1 MNTVRLSKVAKIDR
15 TVASKADCQIL
26 PYVGLEHLE
35 KESGQ
40 FIPSFRPRPDTDL
53 LAAKFKF
60 TPKHILYGKLR
71 PYLNKVTA
79 PTFSGVCTTEI
90 LPILVDDDQLSRGYL
105 YAILRSPT
113 FVNWASAA
121 VSGANLPRLD
131 PKQLAQYE
139 IPFPSLPEQKRIAAI
154 LDKAD
159 RLRRQRR
166 FAQTLS
172 DSFLQSVFIKMFG
185 ESFDGSSADI
195 PLVPLETVCNLISD
209 GTHHTPTYLERGV
222 AFLSVKN
229 VSRPTGK
236 IDFSDIKFISQ
247 KQHDEISKRS
257 KPEMGDILYTKI
269 GATYGVAKT
278 VETNR
283 EFSIFVSL
291 ALLKPKRERILP
303 KYLESVMNSRF
314 VKRQADNLVSGIGV
328 PDLHLREIKTFR
340 VPLPEILLQEK
351 FVAIVQKFERIRR
364 QQREATRQAEHL
376 FQTLLHRAFRGEL

>member
-1 MNTVRLSKVAKIDR
+1 MNKVRLSKVAKIDR

-40 FIPSFRPRPDTDL
+40 FIPSFRPLPDTNL

-79 PTFSGVCTTEI
+79 PTFTGVCTTEI

-113 FVNWASAA
+113 FVEWASSA

-139 IPFPSLPEQKRIAAI
+139 IPFPPLPEQKRIAAI

-172 DSFLQSVFIKMFG
+172 DSFLQSVFFKMFG
-185 ESFDGSSADI
+185 DPVANPMDWEQIVFGKWIKLKSGDFLNAVSMDRKGSFPVYGGNGINGYHSSFLFEEEKIVIGRVGAYCGAVHYTEPFSWITDNALYVLRKTSDLSDMFLVCLLRYLNLNQFAGQSGQ
-195 PLVPLETVCNLISD
+195 PLISEGRLEGINLIA
-209 GTHHTPTYLERGV
+209 P
-222 AFLSVKN
+222 
-229 VSRPTGK
+229 
-236 IDFSDIKFISQ
+236 
-247 KQHDEISKRS
+247 
-257 KPEMGDILYTKI
+257 
-269 GATYGVAKT
+269 
-278 VETNR
+278 
-283 EFSIFVSL
+283 
-291 ALLKPKRERILP
+291 
-303 KYLESVMNSRF
+303 
-314 VKRQADNLVSGIGV
+314 
-328 PDLHLREIKTFR
+328 
-340 VPLPEILLQEK
+340 PLPLQEK
-351 FVAIVQKFERIRR
+351 FAAIVQKFERIRR

>member
-1 MNTVRLSKVAKIDR
+1 MNTVRLSTVAKIDR
-15 TVASKADCQIL
+15 TVASQADCQKL

-40 FIPSFRPRPDTDL
+40 FIPSFRPRPDTNL

-105 YAILRSPT
+105 YAVLRSPT
-113 FVNWASAA
+113 FVEWASAA

-139 IPFPSLPEQKRIAAI
+139 IPFPPLTEQKRIAAI

-185 ESFDGSSADI
+185 DPVANTMNWSKEAFDKVCKTRLGKMLDEKRETGLQNRFYLRNTNVKWSDFDLGEVNQMDFDEKERKEFR
-195 PLVPLETVCNLISD
+195 LV
-209 GTHHTPTYLERGV
+209 
-222 AFLSVKN
+222 K
-229 VSRPTGK
+229 
-236 IDFSDIKFISQ
+236 
-247 KQHDEISKRS
+247 
-257 KPEMGDILYTKI
+257 GDILICEGGEI
-269 GATYGVAKT
+269 GRSAIWNDQLPECYFQKALHRARPHKDKVVPEFIVHLMWALARRNGFAGLSSQATIAHLTGEK
-278 VETNR
+278 
-283 EFSIFVSL
+283 L
-291 ALLKPKRERILP
+291 AE
-303 KYLESVMNSRF
+303 MNI
-314 VKRQADNLVSGIGV
+314 VV
-328 PDLHLREIKTFR
+328 P
-340 VPLPEILLQEK
+340 PLPLQEK
-351 FVAIVQKFERIRR
+351 FAAIVQKFERIRR

-376 FQTLLHRAFRGEL
+376 FQTLLHRAFRGAL